1 VFVLCLG
8 KGVDIFYICFETFL
22 LILLLHEKSCS
33 VFLDTTSYV
42 LLLNE
47 FPFEFAVVLNLLECD
62 DDVKSQKVSE
72 WSSCEFKLTPLSFGN
87 KNRYRL

>member
-1 VFVLCLG
+1 
-8 KGVDIFYICFETFL
+8 L

-62 DDVKSQKVSE
+62 DEGEITKSKWIV
-72 WSSCEFKLTPLSFGN
+72 
-87 KNRYRL
+87 